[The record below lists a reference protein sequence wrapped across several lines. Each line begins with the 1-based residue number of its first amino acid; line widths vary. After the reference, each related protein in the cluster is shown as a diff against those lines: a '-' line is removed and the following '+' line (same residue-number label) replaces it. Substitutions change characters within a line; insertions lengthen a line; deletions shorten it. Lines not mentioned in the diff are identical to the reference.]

1 MNIKER
7 ELDTKIIDPVDDVE
21 RRTKGLSVV
30 GQMEKE
36 WPEMTREFKKI
47 QREQYELFLHKQ
59 HDYGPGNISVGTQL
73 QTREEIKLSLTGLW
87 FRMNDKLQRVKTL
100 LLNDRQ
106 SAVKDEPLEDAYLDV
121 SNYGIMATIVGRGK
135 WGK

>member
-1 MNIKER
+1 MEIRER
-7 ELDTKIIDPVDDVE
+7 ELKVQVKDPVEDVE
-21 RRTKGLSVV
+21 MRSLSIIR
-30 GQMEKE
+30 QMELD
-36 WPEMTREFKKI
+36 WPEMTREFKEI

-73 QTREEIKLSLTGLW
+73 QTPEEVRLSLTGLW
-87 FRMNDKLQRVKTL
+87 FRMNDKLQRIKTL
-100 LLNDRQ
+100 LLGNKK

-121 SNYGIMATIVGRGK
+121 SNYGIMATIVSRGK

>member
-7 ELDTKIIDPVDDVE
+7 ELEMQTVDPMDDPE
-21 RRTKGLSVV
+21 RKLSVV
-30 GQMEKE
+30 KQMEQE
-36 WPEMTREFKKI
+36 WPEMTSEFKKL
-47 QREQYELFLHKQ
+47 QREQYVLFCNKQ

-73 QTREEIKLSLTGLW
+73 QTPEEIKLSLTGLW
-87 FRMNDKLQRVKTL
+87 FRMNDKLQRVKNL
-100 LLNDRQ
+100 LMGDRKN
-106 SAVKDEPLEDAYLDV
+106 AVEDEPLEDAYLDV